1 MSPQIIAEK
10 YAQALFALAAQKEIL
25 EPTLQGISLIQET
38 YKTQRDFRLFLESP
52 ILPPTRKIE
61 ILRASL
67 LPALHPLLQDFIIL
81 LTRRK
86 REHLLDETCEAFL
99 RQYRK
104 YKGILRAKLTSAIPP
119 SPALL
124 GLLEQRLREAFHAQT
139 VEFQTLVDT
148 SLIGGWTLEVEDKT
162 ADLSV
167 SYALSQAQKKL
178 LQEI

>member
-1 MSPQIIAEK
+1 MSPQVVAEK
-10 YAQALFALAAQKEIL
+10 YAQALFALAVQNDIL
-25 EPTLQGISLIQET
+25 EPTLQGVSLIQET

-67 LPALHPLLQDFIIL
+67 LPALNGLLRDFVIL

-86 REHLLDETCEAFL
+86 REYLLDETCEAFL

-104 YKGILRAKLTSAIPP
+104 YKGILRARLTSAISP

-124 GLLEQRLREAFHAQT
+124 DVLTQRLQDAFQVQI
-139 VEFQTLVDT
+139 VEFETHVDASLV
-148 SLIGGWTLEVEDKT
+148 GGWVLEVEDKT
-162 ADLSV
+162 ADVSV
-167 SYALSQAQKKL
+167 AYALSQAQKKL